1 MIIGKLNKRI
11 KLYSYTRGQDNGFGA
26 EREWALVAEVWA
38 EILRPRFITGTMNG
52 SADATL
58 LTQGITIR
66 RRPVEKGWRVDY
78 NGDMYEILHID
89 YSQPDSLTLTCRSVE
104 VKT

>member
-11 KLYSYTRGQDNGFGA
+11 KIYNYTRGQDDGFGA
-26 EREWALVAEVWA
+26 ACEWTLVAEVWA
-38 EILRPRFITGTMNG
+38 EILRPRFTTGNMNG

-58 LTQGITIR
+58 LTQGINIR
-66 RRPVEKGWRVDY
+66 RREVEKGWRVEY

-89 YSQPDSLTLTCRSVE
+89 YSQLDYLTLTCRSVE

>member
-11 KLYSYTRGQDNGFGA
+11 KLYNCIRGQDTGFGA
-26 EREWALVAEVWA
+26 ECEWTEVAEVWA
-38 EILRPRFITGTMNG
+38 EILRPRFTTGTMNG

-58 LTQGITIR
+58 LTQGINIR
-66 RRPVEKGWRVDY
+66 RREVQKGWRVEY
-78 NGDMYEILHID
+78 NGDMYEVLYID
-89 YSQPDSLTLTCRSVE
+89 YSQPDHLTLTCRTVE

>member
-11 KLYSYTRGQDNGFGA
+11 KLYNYTQGQDEGFGA
-26 EREWALVAEVWA
+26 AYNWNMVAEVWA
-38 EILRPRFITGTMNG
+38 EILRPRFTTGTMNG

-58 LTQGITIR
+58 LTQGINIR
-66 RRPVEKGWRVDY
+66 KRLVEKGWRVEY
-78 NGDMYEILHID
+78 NGDMYEVLHVD
-89 YSQPDSLTLTCRSVE
+89 NSQPDFLTLTCRSVE